1 MRRASLAT
9 VFITV
14 FLDLLGFG
22 LVVPY
27 LPGVAR
33 ELGAS
38 DFTATLVGTAY
49 SLGQLFFV
57 PVWGALSDRVGR
69 RPVLVVSVAATV
81 VAMLM
86 LGMATSLWMIF
97 AARVL
102 GGVATANIAV
112 AQAYIADVTEPKERP
127 KGMAI
132 VGIAIGLGFVL
143 GPAIGGVLAAWDP
156 SSRPGS
162 LPAFVAAG
170 LSLLNLGFALFA
182 LPESLPPEKRRARGE
197 PRASRLAMLR
207 GLSARATLS
216 RALLLNLV
224 VIGSF
229 AGFELTFRMYNEDQ
243 FGMSTAQTGQTL
255 LLAGLVMI
263 LVQGGLL
270 PRLAKLYEERT
281 LVVAGLTVE
290 AVGFAIVASS
300 PPSIT
305 WLSLGTATLSLGSAL
320 VNPSLAALVSRASS
334 ASSQGSSLGLL
345 QSSGALARVLGP
357 PAAGVLYAAVSPRAP
372 YVVAALGMLLGCT
385 IALGL
390 SARGEP
396 KAAAVSPEQG

>member
-97 AARVL
+97 AARAL

-112 AQAYIADVTEPKERP
+112 AQAYIADVTEPRERP

-170 LSLLNLGFALFA
+170 LSVLNLGFALFA
-182 LPESLPPEKRRARGE
+182 LPESLPPEKRRAHGE
-197 PRASRLAMLR
+197 GRPSRLAMLR
-207 GLSARATLS
+207 GLGGRSTLM
-216 RALLLNLV
+216 RALVLNLV
-224 VIGSF
+224 IVGSF
-229 AGFELTFRMYNEDQ
+229 AGFELTYRMFNEDQ
-243 FGMSTAQTGQTL
+243 FGMSTAQTGQAL

-263 LVQGGLL
+263 VVQGGLL
-270 PRLAKLYEERT
+270 PRLSKLYEERT
-281 LVVAGLTVE
+281 LVVIGLSIE

-300 PPSIT
+300 PPSIA
-305 WLSLGTATLSLGSAL
+305 WLCVGTATLSLGSAL
-320 VNPSLAALVSRASS
+320 ANPSLAAYVSRASS
-334 ASSQGSSLGLL
+334 SSSQGSSLGLL

-357 PAAGVLYAAVSPRAP
+357 PAAGMLYGAVSPRAP
-372 YVVAALGMLLGCT
+372 YVVAALGMLLGCM

-396 KAAAVSPEQG
+396 KAAAASPEQG